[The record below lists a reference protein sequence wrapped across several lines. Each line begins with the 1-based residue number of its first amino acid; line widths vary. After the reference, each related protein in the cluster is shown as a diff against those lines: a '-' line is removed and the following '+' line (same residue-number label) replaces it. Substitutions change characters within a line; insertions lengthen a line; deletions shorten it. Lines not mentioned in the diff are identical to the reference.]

1 VAFSIRVEGIGF
13 EAAHFATYRG
23 QCEPLHGH
31 SYSVAAEV
39 EGDLTADSWVMDF
52 GRLKEVLR
60 EACSRL
66 DHKFLL
72 QRESRELKVDQ
83 AGRCWKVQTPA
94 GADYAFPLEDVA
106 VLPVDNSTAERLA
119 EYLAG
124 ELWRALQRPGED
136 GVRRLSVEVWE
147 GHGQRGRYQRERLP
161 LD

>member
-1 VAFSIRVEGIGF
+1 MGFSIRVEGIGF

-39 EGDLTADSWVMDF
+39 EGDLGGDSWVMDF
-52 GRLKEVLR
+52 GELKEALR
-60 EACSRL
+60 EACARL

-72 QRESRELKVDQ
+72 QRESRELKLEQSGSGWNVS
-83 AGRCWKVQTPA
+83 TPA
-94 GADYAFPLEDVA
+94 GAAYAFPLADVA
-106 VLPVDNSTAERLA
+106 ALPLDNSTAERLA

-124 ELWRALQRPGED
+124 EVWQALRRRGQD
-136 GVRRLSVEVWE
+136 GLTRLAVEVWE
-147 GHGQRGRYQRERLP
+147 GHGQRGRFQRERLP